1 MRGSDMMRSFIMWS
15 LPEMPGR
22 LNKPVEAQARLNNNN
37 KDSVRTSKRTQ
48 PVTIIHISF
57 VTLFKKV
64 IPEVQS
70 LLGCSAV

>member
-15 LPEMPGR
+15 LPEMPER
-22 LNKPVEAQARLNNNN
+22 LNKPFVAQARLNNNKN
-37 KDSVRTSKRTQ
+37 SVRTSKRTQ